1 MNAFVEQNKRLLRV
15 CCTTARIYG
24 WLLLSFGLLAT
35 AGHSFALMS
44 RIGKWDLFYDYLESV
59 PWNVIGGV
67 ASGVLALGIGQFISF
82 VIDNDCR
89 RGWILRNASR
99 LLYVYAVFV
108 GAFIVILS
116 VMAFPNWEN
125 WNEIIIRL
133 LGRMVHG
140 AGKIL
145 LLIGIALILKRIMSV
160 IEESR
165 TLV

>member
-1 MNAFVEQNKRLLRV
+1 MNAFIEQNKRLLKV

-35 AGHSFALMS
+35 AGHSFALMT
-44 RIGKWDLFYDYLESV
+44 RIGKWDMFYDYFETM

-67 ASGVLALGIGQFISF
+67 ASGVLALGIGQFIRF

-89 RGWILRNASR
+89 PGWILQNASG
-99 LLYVYAVFV
+99 LLYVYAAFV
-108 GAFIVILS
+108 GVFIIIIT
-116 VMAFPNWEN
+116 VMAFPHWEN
-125 WNEIIIRL
+125 WGEITIRL
-133 LGRMVHG
+133 LGRAIHV

-145 LLIGIALILKRIMSV
+145 LLIGVALVLKRIMPV
-160 IEESR
+160 IEESK

>member
-1 MNAFVEQNKRLLRV
+1 MNAFIEQNKRLLKV

-44 RIGKWDLFYDYLESV
+44 RISKWDLFYDYLESV

-67 ASGVLALGIGQFISF
+67 ASGVLALGIGQFIRF
-82 VIDNDCR
+82 VTVNDCR
-89 RGWILRNASR
+89 PGWILRNASQ
-99 LLYVYAVFV
+99 LIYVYAVFV
-108 GAFIVILS
+108 GAFIIIMS
-116 VMAFPNWEN
+116 VMAFGHWEN
-125 WNEIIIRL
+125 LSEIAIRL
-133 LGRMVHG
+133 LGRMIYV

-145 LLIGIALILKRIMSV
+145 LLIGVALVLKRIMPV
-160 IEESR
+160 IEESK

>member
-1 MNAFVEQNKRLLRV
+1 MNAFIEQNKRLLKV

-67 ASGVLALGIGQFISF
+67 ASGVLALGIGQFIRF
-82 VIDNDCR
+82 VTDNDYR
-89 RGWILRNASR
+89 PGWILQNAAK
-99 LLYVYAVFV
+99 LLYVYAVFF
-108 GAFIVILS
+108 AIFVIIIS
-116 VMAFPNWEN
+116 VMAFPHWEN
-125 WNEIIIRL
+125 WSEITIRL
-133 LGRMVHG
+133 LGRAIYG

-145 LLIGIALILKRIMSV
+145 LLIGIALVLKRIMPV
-160 IEESR
+160 IGESK